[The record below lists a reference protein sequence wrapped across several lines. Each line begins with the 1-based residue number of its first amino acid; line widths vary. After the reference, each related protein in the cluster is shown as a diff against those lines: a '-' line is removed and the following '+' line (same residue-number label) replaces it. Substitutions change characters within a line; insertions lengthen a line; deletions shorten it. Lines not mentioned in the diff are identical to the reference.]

1 MTYDTGLALR
11 YAVRSDAGVRRKA
24 NEDAAF
30 AGERVFAVA
39 DGIGGHV
46 YGEIASSTATAAMAD
61 LDSGLTRALAAGRAT
76 GGLRDLDSL
85 AVLGTG
91 VTDAAG
97 RLVELVARDSRLQGM
112 GTTLTAMLWDGARF
126 AVAHVG
132 DSRCYLLREGALR
145 RLSTDHTL
153 VQALL
158 DGGKMSAEQ
167 AAAHPRRSVLM
178 RALQGEN
185 SAVSAEPDLFLQE
198 ALAGDRYLLCSDG
211 LTDVVS
217 EESVADTLRARP
229 EPEAAAG
236 ALIELANAGGGPD
249 NITCVLVDV
258 VGTRD

>member
-11 YAVRSDAGVRRKA
+11 YAVRSDAGVRRKS

-46 YGEIASSTATAAMAD
+46 FGEVASSTATAAMAD
-61 LDSGLTRALAAGRAT
+61 LDGGLSKALATGRAT
-76 GGLRDLDSL
+76 GGLRDLDPL
-85 AVLGTG
+85 AVLATG

-97 RLVELVARDSRLQGM
+97 RLAELVARDTRLQGM

-126 AVAHVG
+126 AIAHVG
-132 DSRCYLLREGALR
+132 DSRCYLLREGTLR
-145 RLSTDHTL
+145 QLSRDHTL

-158 DGGKMSAEQ
+158 DDGKVSAEQ

-178 RALQGEN
+178 RALQGEG
-185 SAVSAEPDLFLQE
+185 SAEPDLFAQD

-211 LTDVVS
+211 LTDVIS
-217 EESVADTLRARP
+217 DEAVAETLLARP
-229 EPEAAAG
+229 EPEAAAC
-236 ALIELANAGGGPD
+236 ALIDLANAGGGPD